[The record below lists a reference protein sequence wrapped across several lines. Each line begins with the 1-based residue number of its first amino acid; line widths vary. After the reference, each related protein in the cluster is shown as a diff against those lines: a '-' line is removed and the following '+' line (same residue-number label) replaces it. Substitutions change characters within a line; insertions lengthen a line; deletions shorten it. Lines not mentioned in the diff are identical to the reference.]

1 MDSGYLPEEDLP
13 KFKEAA
19 SANKWAWAQE
29 DVAEDD
35 DQVPTKV
42 KYGKVSGLIQPVF
55 DILGILPGY
64 RESDISLWFF
74 LFFTLFFAMIIGDA
88 GYGMLILIGTIV
100 FAVKTKGEKKYSQH
114 SLLIICTFNC
124 NRYMGSDYRY
134 LVRNG
139 VSNECSVPESTGNS
153 KLCKLSGLLRSYS
166 SCTAEHDYEV
176 LILCRSNSDG
186 AW

>member
-1 MDSGYLPEEDLP
+1 MSKIDELIATTKLNDLINKKEEEKASKTVLWILAVIGAV
-13 KFKEAA
+13 AA
-19 SANKWAWAQE
+19 
-29 DVAEDD
+29 VAAIAYA
-35 DQVPTKV
+35 V
-42 KYGKVSGLIQPVF
+42 YC
-55 DILGILPGY
+55 
-64 RESDISLWFF
+64 
-74 LFFTLFFAMIIGDA
+74 FFTPDYLEDF
-88 GYGMLILIGTIV
+88 
-100 FAVKTKGEKKYSQH
+100 EQH